1 MSLVGAVGAIGGA
14 GIVMCDENAGVI
26 GVVCTLAETA
36 AGSACIV
43 VVVVATATSGA
54 ALADIASLVASIML
68 FLASLNC
75 ISTFPNSV
83 FNSRS

>member
-26 GVVCTLAETA
+26 GVVCTVAETT
-36 AGSACIV
+36 AGSVRIV

-54 ALADIASLVASIML
+54 VLVDIASLVASIMH

-75 ISTFPNSV
+75 ISTFPNSA
-83 FNSRS
+83 FSSRN